1 MSIMGAHSIR
11 VMEGSREDPQTPRRG
26 RRAPRRCG
34 LCAQGLRHPARR
46 AAGVCVDCRVWP
58 RRSPVAVDRVGVAQ
72 SGVSRAGRA
81 VK

>member
-26 RRAPRRCG
+26 RRAPRR
-34 LCAQGLRHPARR
+34 LWPAQGLRHPAPP
-46 AAGVCVDCRVWP
+46 VCVSTVVWP
-58 RRSPVAVDRVGVAQ
+58 RRFPVAVDRVGVAQ